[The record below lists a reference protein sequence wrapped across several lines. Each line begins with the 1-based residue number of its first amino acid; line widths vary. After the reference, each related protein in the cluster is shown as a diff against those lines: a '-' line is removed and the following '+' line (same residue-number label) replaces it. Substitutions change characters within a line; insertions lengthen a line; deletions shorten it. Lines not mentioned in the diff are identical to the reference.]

1 MSRTPAPT
9 EAPTLPIRMEPV
21 PYPIDGIL
29 DLHAFAPG
37 DVRELVP
44 DYVRLCRE
52 RGILRVRIIHG
63 KGRGVLRR
71 RVHALLDAMPEV
83 RDFHLAGA
91 DASSWGATIVHLTP
105 PDAPPADG
113 AR

>member
-1 MSRTPAPT
+1 MQ
-9 EAPTLPIRMEPV
+9 E
-21 PYPIDGIL
+21 YPIDGVL
-29 DLHAFAPG
+29 DLHVFDPR
-37 DVRELVP
+37 DVGELVP

-83 RDFHLAGA
+83 RRYHLAGA
-91 DASSWGATIVHLTP
+91 DASSWGATIVHL
-105 PDAPPADG
+105 APMQSEGEAGG
-113 AR
+113 A